1 MNPSK
6 VQIRIVTED
15 EITTKAANFSLSS
28 CPPVKVEGERLSAR
42 EAANV
47 CRDLEAYLN
56 RLLPKER
63 SQNLQVF
70 VPTSITDEEGNT
82 LTPSGKLAKRDDFLS
97 APSAK
102 EKKVKKV
109 ENVGCE
115 KLVHH
120 VTTMH
125 AFAMIKVALP
135 LTIGDLPASL
145 ALVEQARAAFEA
157 RANARVEREDK
168 EDREGAAG
176 NAATVVPVKVALP
189 LTIGDLPASLA
200 LVEQP
205 RAAFEARANAR
216 VEREDKEDREGAAGN
231 AATVVPVKSIEREPA
246 ICSQDRATAVFNA
259 TIYMIFVLIF
269 LALSVKF
276 LTLTGVVA
284 RADAKKFFASD
295 ELVYSFVLSV
305 CMTAWAI
312 KNGWVQNPES
322 FMPPFRFLFKTI
334 VQRIS

>member
-1 MNPSK
+1 MK
-6 VQIRIVTED
+6 RVTLSRHRASWLNV
-15 EITTKAANFSLSS
+15 TTSF
-28 CPPVKVEGERLSAR
+28 
-42 EAANV
+42 
-47 CRDLEAYLN
+47 
-56 RLLPKER
+56 LLP
-63 SQNLQVF
+63 
-70 VPTSITDEEGNT
+70 VP
-82 LTPSGKLAKRDDFLS
+82 KR
-97 APSAK
+97 
-102 EKKVKKV
+102 KKVKKV

-176 NAATVVPVKVALP
+176 NAATVVPVK
-189 LTIGDLPASLA
+189 
-200 LVEQP
+200 
-205 RAAFEARANAR
+205 
-216 VEREDKEDREGAAGN
+216 
-231 AATVVPVKSIEREPA
+231 SIEREPV
-246 ICSQDRATAVFNA
+246 ICSQDWAIALFNA
-259 TIYMIFVLIF
+259 AIYMIFVLIF
-269 LALSVKF
+269 LAFSVKI

-284 RADAKKFFASD
+284 RADAKKFFPSD
-295 ELVYSFVLSV
+295 ELVYSYALSV
-305 CMTAWAI
+305 CITAWAI